1 MPERRIVPVH
11 ALCST
16 APGLRMARIG
26 ISRQQARAGI
36 CTAIAA
42 ISSEKSFK
50 QLQLRDARKR
60 HARSWM
66 LQIPNG
72 SREMRQHVAR
82 RTL

>member
-1 MPERRIVPVH
+1 MPDRRIVPEH
-11 ALCST
+11 ALGGA
-16 APGLRMARIG
+16 APGSRMTRIG

-36 CTAIAA
+36 CTAITA
-42 ISSEKSFK
+42 IGSEKSFK
-50 QLQLRDARKR
+50 QLELRDARKR